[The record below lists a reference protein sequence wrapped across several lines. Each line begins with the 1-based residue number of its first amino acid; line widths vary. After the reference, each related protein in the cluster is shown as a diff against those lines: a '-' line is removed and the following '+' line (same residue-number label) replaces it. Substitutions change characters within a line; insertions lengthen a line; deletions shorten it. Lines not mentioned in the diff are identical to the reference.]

1 MRNIK
6 LRRIAGN
13 LSCYSCGLLRRHLY
27 IDVENVKCTAC
38 ASCGQITTRKTLLGP
53 IGKVPDLSE
62 AELALLLL
70 MEES

>member
-6 LRRIAGN
+6 LRRVAGP
-13 LSCYSCGLLRRHLY
+13 LACYNCGTLRRHLY
-27 IDVENVKCTAC
+27 IDVENVKCTVC
-38 ASCGQITTRKTLLGP
+38 ASCGQITTRNTIIGP
-53 IGKVPDLSE
+53 LGKVPDLSE

>member
-6 LRRIAGN
+6 LRRDAGR
-13 LSCYSCGLLRRHLY
+13 LSCYNCKQSRPHKY
-27 IDVENVKCTAC
+27 IDVERIKCTVC
-38 ASCGQITTRKTLLGP
+38 ASCGQVTTRNTVMGP
-53 IGKVPDLSE
+53 LGKVPDLSE

>member
-1 MRNIK
+1 M
-6 LRRIAGN
+6 
-13 LSCYSCGLLRRHLY
+13 Y

-38 ASCGQITTRKTLLGP
+38 ASCGQITTRNTIFGP